1 MSDATESPRELI
13 EAYAEAL
20 RDLSQEA
27 TEKEEEGNDP
37 IADIREINQEMEDRS
52 AEVSA
57 ALHELLEQGSQCC
70 RNRQT

>member
-13 EAYAEAL
+13 KAYAEAL
-20 RDLSQEA
+20 RALSQES
-27 TEKEEEGNDP
+27 TEKEEDYA
-37 IADIREINQEMEDRS
+37 IIDIREINQEMESRS

-70 RNRQT
+70 HNRQT